1 MPGVP
6 AGDRTA
12 RGARGGL
19 GGRRAPGS
27 GGGAR
32 GPSTLAPVL
41 LGCPH
46 PASLAV
52 DNVDS
57 LTPTRNRLDDTTAI
71 RSLTVLPARREEI
84 ELHTAD
90 GLTLV
95 GKLALP
101 AHRPPAA
108 ALVTLHSEPRR

>member
-1 MPGVP
+1 M
-6 AGDRTA
+6 
-12 RGARGGL
+12 
-19 GGRRAPGS
+19 
-27 GGGAR
+27 
-32 GPSTLAPVL
+32 
-41 LGCPH
+41 
-46 PASLAV
+46 LAV
-52 DNVDS
+52 DSVDR

-71 RSLTVLPARREEI
+71 RALTVLPARREEI

-101 AHRPPAA
+101 THRPPAA